1 MRLGLSRDLGFTGED
16 RSENLRRAAEAG
28 KLLNN
33 SGLICVMALIAPSE
47 SVRQRAAKV
56 VGEEKFVVVHLDPP
70 AEVSAERDNK
80 KEDIDGERSTPD
92 FQKPENADLV
102 LDTSK
107 LDTVA
112 CVDKIVQ
119 LLESR
124 SLIA

>member
-1 MRLGLSRDLGFTGED
+1 MCIRD
-16 RSENLRRAAEAG
+16 R
-28 KLLNN
+28 
-33 SGLICVMALIAPSE
+33 
-47 SVRQRAAKV
+47 
-56 VGEEKFVVVHLDPP
+56 
-70 AEVSAERDNK
+70 VSAERDNK